1 MATQDIK
8 AIKILSIIA
17 TVVVL
22 EETHH
27 KKAYIKTL

>member
-8 AIKILSIIA
+8 AIKILSITA
-17 TVVVL
+17 TVVL